1 MAINTQKLLPSKTS
15 PIVKSSSVG
24 ISQSKISQYSFN
36 TSKKSNNIV
45 EINDKLTVIH
55 NLLKG
60 SVAFDKKVMDDER
73 KESQDSRRKKREK
86 ELEKKDEKEN
96 NKENKKINLPRIGFL
111 DRVKNFIGNILIG
124 YLAVRMID
132 HLPKLIGTF
141 NLILSVGDF
150 ITDFG
155 IAFIDRMGSFLDA
168 GYKAY
173 DATKGFLKF
182 LGGDNAVDAFV
193 GFTNAVGKLVD
204 VAIIAAIAMA
214 TMNDGGGGSDVPR
227 DKIRG
232 RGKGR
237 SIKGGASSQAARRYA
252 QRFGRDAAIKRFG
265 SDAVKSLGGKY
276 GRSAVTNLARR
287 GAAGLLGRQ
296 GLKIAVRTLKPF
308 VSKVPLIGGIMEFVL
323 SWIAGDPVG
332 KAAFRGVGAGLGTW
346 IGGALG
352 TLIPFPGV
360 GTAIGMF
367 LGGMGG
373 AELGGVIY
381 DAIFKGKDVSGNNDV
396 QGRQEGGPITRGNKV
411 QSGPRRTITQK
422 VQRKKPR
429 RPSKVKLPDVPGKDI
444 ANKEEYYKIFPK
456 PVIGDNKPTAT
467 TAVRE
472 SGKELSEVDYFGP
485 ILTITSKITL
495 GEKPSSQ
502 DYENAALG
510 ISRLLSKGFDE
521 GELRGGLM
529 TAFANGGLVSGGAL
543 PSGSRGMGITK
554 WIKNE
559 FRTAL
564 NTRLTSSLKK
574 LRGVTGGNIP
584 SDDSPFGM
592 DAGSGAGRA
601 GGLYGGYR
609 PQEGIQKEIY
619 EYLTNEKGLS
629 DNQALGLMANI
640 SRESNFVVNVPS
652 GDDGGAGG
660 LFQWKK
666 PRSDRMSAA
675 VPDWQTNWKAQI
687 DYALIEPG
695 EPGPLYVSTSFS
707 SPQQAADWWMKK
719 WERPADL
726 QAGSKKHQRYL
737 ANIPKAPD
745 GSAKFRARITTG
757 GSGSFNVIQY
767 LTGDSTY
774 RAGPGVN
781 PNQFYYDEA
790 GHGGRNYHEHFG
802 FNTIEDKNRAMRH
815 LRNQGWEIGST
826 YRPGDPGLHG
836 SNLAFDV
843 PFYKPS
849 GGTQKGYSDDTAGEQ
864 AFSAAVRASMGMFH
878 GGPTGKGGLI
888 YTHEGEYIIDK
899 DTVSLLGTDFFDI
912 VNRIENESQLKQKA
926 GLLVSRLSQFTTY
939 DSRSAKKV
947 VVPIPNN
954 QPSMIPVGGDNSG
967 VLAPMS
973 SMSEENDAY
982 KQLYIGA

>member
-15 PIVKSSSVG
+15 PIVNSSSVG

-36 TSKKSNNIV
+36 TGKKSNNIV

-132 HLPKLIGTF
+132 HLPKLVGAF
-141 NLILSVGDF
+141 NLVLSVGDF

-204 VAIIAAIAMA
+204 VAIIAAIAMS
-214 TMNDGGGGSDVPR
+214 TMNDDGGRGDVPR
-227 DKIRG
+227 DRIRG

-252 QRFGRDAAIKRFG
+252 QRFGRDAAVKRFG

-276 GRSAVTNLARR
+276 GRSAATNLARR
-287 GAAGLLGRQ
+287 GAASLLGKQ
-296 GLKIAVRTLKPF
+296 GLRVAVRTLKPF
-308 VSKVPLIGGIMEFVL
+308 VSRVPLIGGIMEFVL

-352 TLIPFPGV
+352 TLIPVPGV

-444 ANKEEYYKIFPK
+444 VNKEEYYKIFPK

-574 LRGVTGGNIP
+574 LRGVTGGNVP
-584 SDDSPFGM
+584 SDVSPFAMG
-592 DAGSGAGRA
+592 AGSA
-601 GGLYGGYR
+601 GGWYGGYR

-707 SPQQAADWWMKK
+707 SPQQAADWWMEK

-737 ANIPKAPD
+737 ASVPKGPD

-757 GSGSFNVIQY
+757 GSGSFNVTQY
-767 LTGDSTY
+767 LTGDTTY

-781 PNQFYYDEA
+781 PNQFYYDPD
-790 GHGGRNYHEHFG
+790 HGGNNYHEHFG
-802 FNTIEDKNRAMRH
+802 FNTVEDKNRAMRH

-826 YRPGDPGLHG
+826 YRSGDPGLHG

-849 GGTQKGYSDDTAGEQ
+849 DGGTQKGFSNDTAGEQ

-878 GGPTGKGGLI
+878 GGSTGKGGLI

-967 VLAPMS
+967 VMTPMS
-973 SMSEENDAY
+973 PMSEEHDAY